1 MKSEDLCKELAK
13 TRSASRKELIFQHI
27 VTDSREQSVLNA
39 YKMKGEII
47 KNTPQSPTHLHIATN
62 EPLIV
67 LAEGKYNHCPGA
79 TMSPGGRKL
88 GNVSYP
94 SLPSR

>member
-1 MKSEDLCKELAK
+1 MTTSIQNEALCKELAK

-47 KNTPQSPTHLHIATN
+47 KNTPKSPSNLLIATN

-67 LAEGKYNHCPGA
+67 LPEGKYNHCPGA
-79 TMSPGGRKL
+79 TISPGGRKL
-88 GNVSYP
+88 GNVST
-94 SLPSR
+94 LV